1 MSRLVYLVFLLAVA
15 KASRNT
21 LQQKTEVD
29 AGKPKLAGIIVKA
42 SRKTLPQNTKVDAKK
57 ESKLEGIIYILIH
70 TYGLHHFIHIF
81 LSKLT
86 VNL

>member
-21 LQQKTEVD
+21 LQEKTEVD

-57 ESKLEGIIYILIH
+57 ESTLEGIIH
-70 TYGLHHFIHIF
+70 
-81 LSKLT
+81 
-86 VNL
+86 